1 MEVFKSK
8 IDKWV
13 MICSVLS
20 AFACVLGASVSIKVG
35 GTVNYVFAGIIL
47 IIGMGFPLWILVST
61 RYIVNDVDLK
71 IISGPFSWNI
81 PIQSIISIQQTN
93 STVTSPALSFDR
105 LEIIYDQDKS
115 IIISPNDKEKFI
127 QKLSNDKPIVIGKKT
142 QKQIIGKVTKNNTKK
157 NKRNVK
163 ST

>member
-1 MEVFKSK
+1 
-8 IDKWV
+8 
-13 MICSVLS
+13 MICFVLS

-61 RYIVNDVDLK
+61 RYIVNDIDLK

-93 STVTSPALSFDR
+93 STVTSAALSFDR
-105 LEIIYDQDKS
+105 LEIIYDEDKS

-127 QKLSNDKPIVIGKKT
+127 QKLSSNKPIVIGKKN
-142 QKQIIGKVTKNNTKK
+142 QKQIIGKVTKNNTKR

>member
-1 MEVFKSK
+1 
-8 IDKWV
+8 
-13 MICSVLS
+13 MICFVLS
-20 AFACVLGASVSIKVG
+20 TFACVLGASVSIKVG

-61 RYIVNDVDLK
+61 RYIVNDIDLK

-81 PIQSIISIQQTN
+81 PIQSIISIQQIN
-93 STVTSPALSFDR
+93 STVTSAALSFDR
-105 LEIIYDQDKS
+105 LEIIYDEDKS

-127 QKLSNDKPIVIGKKT
+127 QKLSSNKPIVIGKKN
-142 QKQIIGKVTKNNTKK
+142 QKQIIGKVTKNNTKR

>member
-13 MICSVLS
+13 LICLALSV
-20 AFACVLGASVSIKVG
+20 FACILGASVSVKVG
-35 GTVNYVFAGIIL
+35 GTVNYAFAGVIL
-47 IIGMGFPLWILVST
+47 IIGAGFPLWILVST

-105 LEIIYDQDKS
+105 LEIIYDEDKS
-115 IIISPNDKEKFI
+115 IIISPHDKEKFTR
-127 QKLSNDKPIVIGKKT
+127 KLSNDKPIVIGKKT
-142 QKQIIGKVTKNNTKK
+142 QKRIIGKTAKNNTKK
-157 NKRNVK
+157 NKRNTK
-163 ST
+163 NT